1 MKKIL
6 LAILILSVAT
16 LSFAFNGKGFN
27 LQLQIPG
34 GDIMSYV
41 DTPATPTSPA
51 HDADFILSVKD
62 ITADETISTTTHVP
76 ALLRV
81 CTAGGPSGI
90 AAWVIFN
97 AQAFATA
104 GPVPIGRQFEVTLTY
119 LGNDDP
125 LTNTLSTTI
134 TSTTTSGAIFLYGD
148 DNSWF
153 LPEAMFGAVTPP
165 THTISGMITS
175 TNWFVSD
182 IVMTATNIL
191 PEDIYISPSTG
202 EYTITVPNEWN
213 GIVTPVKAGFIMTP
227 EYREY
232 TNVMDDVPNE
242 DYDIT
247 KDVDP
252 LAPVI
257 TYPAEGHVFN
267 WEAANTVNI
276 TWGPAAGYAPEFY
289 EIKWNNAD
297 DWTALAAGIVEWD
310 TPTIGNGDY
319 NFKVRGVINTP
330 RGKSYVGAKAIK
342 ANSNTRSAGNT
353 AKGAGDL
360 AEVNFE
366 VIVTDIPDPSL
377 LITSIPTGA
386 TVWNNGIELGT
397 TPYTALTQ
405 GDFSVTMTGY
415 TFTPANYPWN
425 GFGNLTVEFLG
436 TEDIP
441 VPDIPEGTTV
451 TVNGIGV
458 TMIAGNANII
468 PWPAKFTMPAFP
480 NPNINAGNHVAVVLE
495 LLQPGPWTLQFNSNQ
510 DFAAYYLNGMWN
522 LVPETPADVFTYT
535 VPATANP
542 STDPNPEIAT
552 IFANLDPTLP
562 VELSSFNAVLTAQ
575 KFVKLT
581 WISESESN
589 MMGYRVYRNET
600 QDAASATL
608 ITPVM
613 IPATNTSSTQVYNL
627 EDKEVAQGHTYYY
640 WLEAADYG
648 HSTMYGP
655 SYVEVTVDT
664 TPELPVQTTLK
675 NAYPNPFKANT
686 NTNIEVSVKAGENGT
701 VTIYNVLGQ
710 VVQTYKVGEGTHN
723 LKWNGQDTRGTAC
736 GSGIYFYKLSTP
748 SKNQT
753 KKMVIV
759 K

>member
-1 MKKIL
+1 
-6 LAILILSVAT
+6 
-16 LSFAFNGKGFN
+16 
-27 LQLQIPG
+27 
-34 GDIMSYV
+34 
-41 DTPATPTSPA
+41 
-51 HDADFILSVKD
+51 
-62 ITADETISTTTHVP
+62 
-76 ALLRV
+76 
-81 CTAGGPSGI
+81 
-90 AAWVIFN
+90 
-97 AQAFATA
+97 
-104 GPVPIGRQFEVTLTY
+104 
-119 LGNDDP
+119 
-125 LTNTLSTTI
+125 
-134 TSTTTSGAIFLYGD
+134 
-148 DNSWF
+148 
-153 LPEAMFGAVTPP
+153 
-165 THTISGMITS
+165 
-175 TNWFVSD
+175 
-182 IVMTATNIL
+182 
-191 PEDIYISPSTG
+191 
-202 EYTITVPNEWN
+202 
-213 GIVTPVKAGFIMTP
+213 
-227 EYREY
+227 
-232 TNVMDDVPNE
+232 
-242 DYDIT
+242 
-247 KDVDP
+247 
-252 LAPVI
+252 
-257 TYPAEGHVFN
+257 
-267 WEAANTVNI
+267 
-276 TWGPAAGYAPEFY
+276 
-289 EIKWNNAD
+289 
-297 DWTALAAGIVEWD
+297 
-310 TPTIGNGDY
+310 
-319 NFKVRGVINTP
+319 
-330 RGKSYVGAKAIK
+330 
-342 ANSNTRSAGNT
+342 
-353 AKGAGDL
+353 
-360 AEVNFE
+360 
-366 VIVTDIPDPSL
+366 
-377 LITSIPTGA
+377 
-386 TVWNNGIELGT
+386 
-397 TPYTALTQ
+397 
-405 GDFSVTMTGY
+405 
-415 TFTPANYPWN
+415 
-425 GFGNLTVEFLG
+425 
-436 TEDIP
+436 
-441 VPDIPEGTTV
+441 
-451 TVNGIGV
+451 
-458 TMIAGNANII
+458 
-468 PWPAKFTMPAFP
+468 
-480 NPNINAGNHVAVVLE
+480 
-495 LLQPGPWTLQFNSNQ
+495 
-510 DFAAYYLNGMWN
+510 MWN